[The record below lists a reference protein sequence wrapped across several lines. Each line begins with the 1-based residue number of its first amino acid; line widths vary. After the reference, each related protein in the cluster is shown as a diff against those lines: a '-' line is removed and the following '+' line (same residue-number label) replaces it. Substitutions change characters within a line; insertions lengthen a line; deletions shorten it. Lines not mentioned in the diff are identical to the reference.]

1 MNNDLKNHWENIYSN
16 KDENE
21 VSWFQTI
28 PKTSHQLIKKLNLES
43 NYNII
48 DIGSGRS
55 RILKILIDE
64 GFNNLSYL
72 DISKEACKKSKIALG
87 DDKSKVNWNV
97 ENVLNFESKIKYK
110 LWHDRAVFHF
120 FTDKKDIEKYKEVAT
135 KNISD
140 GGYLV
145 LGTFSINGPKKCSG
159 LDVSQYSEQSLNE
172 IFKSD
177 FNLLESFYID
187 HQTPFDT
194 TQNFLFCFTRIW
206 NYMDTF

>member
-43 NYNII
+43 NDNII

-55 RILKILIDE
+55 RILKILIDD

-120 FTDKKDIEKYKEVAT
+120 FTDKKDIEKYKEVAI

-194 TQNFLFCFTRIW
+194 TQNFLFCIFKK
-206 NYMDTF
+206 

>member
-16 KDENE
+16 KNENE

-43 NYNII
+43 NDNII

-120 FTDKKDIEKYKEVAT
+120 FTDKKDIEKYKEVAI

-140 GGYLV
+140 GGYLA

-159 LDVSQYSEQSLNE
+159 LDVSQYSEQSLNQ

-194 TQNFLFCFTRIW
+194 TQNFLFCIFKK
-206 NYMDTF
+206 

>member
-21 VSWFQTI
+21 VSWFQTV

-43 NYNII
+43 NDNII

-120 FTDKKDIEKYKEVAT
+120 FTDKKDIEKYKEVAI
-135 KNISD
+135 KNISS

-194 TQNFLFCFTRIW
+194 TQNFLFCIFKK
-206 NYMDTF
+206 

>member
-43 NYNII
+43 NDNII

-55 RILKILIDE
+55 RILKILIED

-120 FTDKKDIEKYKEVAT
+120 FTDKKDIEKYKEVAI

-194 TQNFLFCFTRIW
+194 TQNFLFCIFKK
-206 NYMDTF
+206 

>member
-21 VSWFQTI
+21 VSWFQTV

-43 NYNII
+43 NDNII

-97 ENVLNFESKIKYK
+97 ENVLNFKSKMKYK

-120 FTDKKDIEKYKEVAT
+120 FTDKKDIEKYREVAI
-135 KNISD
+135 KNISE

-145 LGTFSINGPKKCSG
+145 LATFSINGPKKCSG

-194 TQNFLFCFTRIW
+194 TQNFLYCIFKK
-206 NYMDTF
+206 

>member
-1 MNNDLKNHWENIYSN
+1 MNNDLKNHWENIYTN
-16 KDENE
+16 KDEKE
-21 VSWFQTI
+21 VSWFQTV
-28 PKTSHQLIKKLNLES
+28 PKTSHQLIKKLNLKS
-43 NYNII
+43 NDNII

-97 ENVLNFESKIKYK
+97 ENILNFKSKIKYK

-120 FTDKKDIEKYKEVAT
+120 FTDKKDIEKYKEVAI
-135 KNISD
+135 KNISA

-159 LDVSQYSEQSLNE
+159 LDVSQYSEQSLYE

-194 TQNFLFCFTRIW
+194 TQNFLFCIFKK
-206 NYMDTF
+206 

>member
-21 VSWFQTI
+21 VSWFQTV

-43 NYNII
+43 NDNII

-97 ENVLNFESKIKYK
+97 ENVLNFKSKIKYN

-120 FTDKKDIEKYKEVAT
+120 FTDKKDIEKYKEVAI
-135 KNISD
+135 KNISA

-194 TQNFLFCFTRIW
+194 TQNFLFCIFKK
-206 NYMDTF
+206 

>member
-43 NYNII
+43 NDNII

-55 RILKILIDE
+55 RILKILIDD

-120 FTDKKDIEKYKEVAT
+120 FTDKKDIEKYKEVAI

-159 LDVSQYSEQSLNE
+159 LDVSQYSEQSLYE

-194 TQNFLFCFTRIW
+194 TQNFLFCIFKK
-206 NYMDTF
+206 

>member
-16 KDENE
+16 KHENE

-43 NYNII
+43 NDNII

-120 FTDKKDIEKYKEVAT
+120 FTDKKDIEKYKEVAI

-194 TQNFLFCFTRIW
+194 TQNFLFCIFKK
-206 NYMDTF
+206 

>member
-21 VSWFQTI
+21 VSWFQTV

-43 NYNII
+43 NDNII

-97 ENVLNFESKIKYK
+97 ENVLNFKSKIKYN

-120 FTDKKDIEKYKEVAT
+120 FTDRKDIEKYKEVAI

-140 GGYLV
+140 GGYLA

-194 TQNFLFCFTRIW
+194 TQNFLFCIFKK
-206 NYMDTF
+206 

>member
-21 VSWFQTI
+21 VSWFQTV
-28 PKTSHQLIKKLNLES
+28 PKTSHQLIKKLNLKS
-43 NYNII
+43 NDNII

-72 DISKEACKKSKIALG
+72 NISKEACKKSKIALG

-97 ENVLNFESKIKYK
+97 ENVLNFKSKIKYK

-120 FTDKKDIEKYKEVAT
+120 FTDKKDIEKYKEVAI
-135 KNISD
+135 KNISA

-159 LDVSQYSEQSLNE
+159 LDVSQYSEQSLYE

-194 TQNFLFCFTRIW
+194 TQNFLFCIFKK
-206 NYMDTF
+206 

>member
-21 VSWFQTI
+21 VSWFQTV

-43 NYNII
+43 NDNII

-110 LWHDRAVFHF
+110 LWHDRAAFHF
-120 FTDKKDIEKYKEVAT
+120 FTDKKDIEKYKEVT
-135 KNISD
+135 IKNISA

-159 LDVSQYSEQSLNE
+159 LDVSQYSEQSLYE

-194 TQNFLFCFTRIW
+194 TQNFLFCIFKK
-206 NYMDTF
+206 

>member
-43 NYNII
+43 NDNII

-64 GFNNLSYL
+64 GFNNISYL

-87 DDKSKVNWNV
+87 EDKSKVNWNV
-97 ENVLNFESKIKYK
+97 ENVLNFESEIKYK

-120 FTDKKDIEKYKEVAT
+120 FTDKKDIEKYKEVAI
-135 KNISD
+135 KYISD

-145 LGTFSINGPKKCSG
+145 LGTFSVNGPKKCSG
-159 LDVSQYSEQSLNE
+159 LMFHSIRN
-172 IFKSD
+172 
-177 FNLLESFYID
+177 N
-187 HQTPFDT
+187 H
-194 TQNFLFCFTRIW
+194 
-206 NYMDTF
+206 

>member
-21 VSWFQTI
+21 VSWFQTV

-43 NYNII
+43 NDNII

-97 ENVLNFESKIKYK
+97 ENVLNFKSKIKYK

-120 FTDKKDIEKYKEVAT
+120 FTDKKDIEKYKEVAI
-135 KNISD
+135 KNISA

-194 TQNFLFCFTRIW
+194 TQNFLFCIFKK
-206 NYMDTF
+206 

>member
-43 NYNII
+43 NDNII

-64 GFNNLSYL
+64 GFNNISYL

-87 DDKSKVNWNV
+87 DDKFKVNWNV
-97 ENVLNFESKIKYK
+97 ENVLNFKSKMKYK

-120 FTDKKDIEKYKEVAT
+120 FTDKKDIKKYKEVAI

-145 LGTFSINGPKKCSG
+145 LGTFSVNGPKKCSG

-194 TQNFLFCFTRIW
+194 TQNFLFCIFKK
-206 NYMDTF
+206 

>member
-16 KDENE
+16 KHENE

-43 NYNII
+43 NDNII

-55 RILKILIDE
+55 RILKILIDD
-64 GFNNLSYL
+64 GFNNLFYL

-120 FTDKKDIEKYKEVAT
+120 FTDKKDIEKYKEVAI

-159 LDVSQYSEQSLNE
+159 LDVSQYSEQSLHE

-194 TQNFLFCFTRIW
+194 TQNFLFCIFKK
-206 NYMDTF
+206 

>member
-43 NYNII
+43 NDNII

-120 FTDKKDIEKYKEVAT
+120 FTDKKDIEKYKEVAN

-159 LDVSQYSEQSLNE
+159 LDVSQYSEQSLHE

-194 TQNFLFCFTRIW
+194 TQNFLFCIFKK
-206 NYMDTF
+206 

>member
-1 MNNDLKNHWENIYSN
+1 MNNDLKNHWENIYTN

-21 VSWFQTI
+21 VSWFQTV
-28 PKTSHQLIKKLNLES
+28 PKTSHQLIKKLNLKS
-43 NYNII
+43 NDNII

-97 ENVLNFESKIKYK
+97 ENILNFKSKIKYK

-120 FTDKKDIEKYKEVAT
+120 FTDKKDIEKYKEVSI
-135 KNISD
+135 KNISA

-159 LDVSQYSEQSLNE
+159 LDVSQYSEQSLYE

-194 TQNFLFCFTRIW
+194 TQNFLFCIFKK
-206 NYMDTF
+206 

>member
-43 NYNII
+43 NDNII

-97 ENVLNFESKIKYK
+97 ENVLNFKSKIKYN

-120 FTDKKDIEKYKEVAT
+120 FTDKKDIEKYKEVAI

-194 TQNFLFCFTRIW
+194 TQNFLFCIFKK
-206 NYMDTF
+206 

>member
-16 KDENE
+16 KAENE
-21 VSWFQTI
+21 VSWFQTV

-43 NYNII
+43 NDNII

-64 GFNNLSYL
+64 GFNNISYL

-120 FTDKKDIEKYKEVAT
+120 FTDKKDIEKYKEVAI

-194 TQNFLFCFTRIW
+194 TQNFLFCIFKK
-206 NYMDTF
+206 

>member
-43 NYNII
+43 NDNII

-120 FTDKKDIEKYKEVAT
+120 FTDKKDIEKYKEVAI
-135 KNISD
+135 KNISA

-194 TQNFLFCFTRIW
+194 TQNFLFCIFKK
-206 NYMDTF
+206 

>member
-16 KDENE
+16 KHENE

-43 NYNII
+43 NDNII

-120 FTDKKDIEKYKEVAT
+120 FTDKKDIEKYKEVAI
-135 KNISD
+135 KNISA

-159 LDVSQYSEQSLNE
+159 LDVSQYSEQSLYE

-194 TQNFLFCFTRIW
+194 TQNFLFCIFKK
-206 NYMDTF
+206 

>member
-43 NYNII
+43 NDNII

-64 GFNNLSYL
+64 GFNNISYL

-87 DDKSKVNWNV
+87 DDNSKVNWNV
-97 ENVLNFESKIKYK
+97 ENVLNFESEIKYK

-120 FTDKKDIEKYKEVAT
+120 FTDKKDIEKYKEVAI

-159 LDVSQYSEQSLNE
+159 LDVSQYSEQSLYE

-194 TQNFLFCFTRIW
+194 TQNFLFCIFKK
-206 NYMDTF
+206 

>member
-21 VSWFQTI
+21 VSWFQTV

-43 NYNII
+43 NDNII

-120 FTDKKDIEKYKEVAT
+120 FTDKKDIEKYKEIAI

-140 GGYLV
+140 GGYLA

-194 TQNFLFCFTRIW
+194 TQNFLFCIFKK
-206 NYMDTF
+206 

>member
-21 VSWFQTI
+21 VSWFQTV

-43 NYNII
+43 NDNII

-64 GFNNLSYL
+64 GFNNISYL

-97 ENVLNFESKIKYK
+97 ENVLNFKSKIKYN

-120 FTDKKDIEKYKEVAT
+120 FTDRKDIEKYKEVAI

-159 LDVSQYSEQSLNE
+159 LDVSQYSEQSLNQ

-194 TQNFLFCFTRIW
+194 TQNFLFCIFKK
-206 NYMDTF
+206 

>member
-1 MNNDLKNHWENIYSN
+1 M
-16 KDENE
+16 
-21 VSWFQTI
+21 
-28 PKTSHQLIKKLNLES
+28 
-43 NYNII
+43 
-48 DIGSGRS
+48 
-55 RILKILIDE
+55 
-64 GFNNLSYL
+64 
-72 DISKEACKKSKIALG
+72 
-87 DDKSKVNWNV
+87 NWNV
-97 ENVLNFESKIKYK
+97 ENVLNFKSKIKYK

-120 FTDKKDIEKYKEVAT
+120 FTDKKDIEKYKEVAI

-194 TQNFLFCFTRIW
+194 TQNFLFCIFKK
-206 NYMDTF
+206 

>member
-43 NYNII
+43 NDNII

-120 FTDKKDIEKYKEVAT
+120 FTDKKDIEKYKEVAI

-140 GGYLV
+140 GGYLA

-177 FNLLESFYID
+177 FDLLDSFYID

-194 TQNFLFCFTRIW
+194 TQNFLFCIFKK
-206 NYMDTF
+206 

>member
-16 KDENE
+16 KHENE

-43 NYNII
+43 NDNII

-55 RILKILIDE
+55 RILKILIDD

-120 FTDKKDIEKYKEVAT
+120 FTDKKDIEKYKEVAI

-194 TQNFLFCFTRIW
+194 TQNFLFCIFKK
-206 NYMDTF
+206 

>member
-16 KDENE
+16 KNENE

-43 NYNII
+43 NDNII

-120 FTDKKDIEKYKEVAT
+120 FTDKKDIEKYKEVAI

-140 GGYLV
+140 GGYLA

-194 TQNFLFCFTRIW
+194 TQNFLFCIFKK
-206 NYMDTF
+206 

>member
-43 NYNII
+43 NDNII

-64 GFNNLSYL
+64 GFNNISYL

-120 FTDKKDIEKYKEVAT
+120 FTDKKDIEKYKEVAI

-159 LDVSQYSEQSLNE
+159 LDVSQYSEQSLYE

-194 TQNFLFCFTRIW
+194 TQNFLFCIFKK
-206 NYMDTF
+206 

>member
-21 VSWFQTI
+21 VSWFQTV

-43 NYNII
+43 NDNII

-120 FTDKKDIEKYKEVAT
+120 FTDKKDIEKYKEVAI
-135 KNISD
+135 KNISE

-194 TQNFLFCFTRIW
+194 TQNFLFCIFKK
-206 NYMDTF
+206 

>member
-43 NYNII
+43 NDNII

-120 FTDKKDIEKYKEVAT
+120 FTDKKDIEKYKEVAI
-135 KNISD
+135 KNISA

-159 LDVSQYSEQSLNE
+159 LDVSQYSEQSLYE

-194 TQNFLFCFTRIW
+194 TQNFLFCIFKK
-206 NYMDTF
+206 

>member
-16 KDENE
+16 KHENE
-21 VSWFQTI
+21 VSWFQTV

-43 NYNII
+43 NDNII

-55 RILKILIDE
+55 RILKILIDD

-87 DDKSKVNWNV
+87 NDKSKVNWNV
-97 ENVLNFESKIKYK
+97 ENVLNFKSKIKYK

-120 FTDKKDIEKYKEVAT
+120 FTDKKDIEKYKEVAI
-135 KNISD
+135 KNISA

-159 LDVSQYSEQSLNE
+159 LDVSQYSEQSLYE
-172 IFKSD
+172 IFKND
-177 FNLLESFYID
+177 FNLLDSYYID

-194 TQNFLFCFTRIW
+194 TQNFLFCIFKK
-206 NYMDTF
+206 

>member
-43 NYNII
+43 NDNII

-64 GFNNLSYL
+64 GFNNISYL

-97 ENVLNFESKIKYK
+97 ENVLSFKSKIKYK

-120 FTDKKDIEKYKEVAT
+120 FTDKKDIEKYKEVAI
-135 KNISD
+135 KNISA

-159 LDVSQYSEQSLNE
+159 LDVSQYSEQSLYE

-194 TQNFLFCFTRIW
+194 TQNFLFCIFKK
-206 NYMDTF
+206 

>member
-21 VSWFQTI
+21 VSWFQTV

-43 NYNII
+43 NDNII

-64 GFNNLSYL
+64 GFNNISYL

-97 ENVLNFESKIKYK
+97 ENVLNFESKIKYN

-120 FTDKKDIEKYKEVAT
+120 FTDKKDIEKYKEVAI

-140 GGYLV
+140 GGYLA

-194 TQNFLFCFTRIW
+194 TQNFLFCIFKK
-206 NYMDTF
+206 

>member
-21 VSWFQTI
+21 VSWFQTV

-43 NYNII
+43 NDNII

-64 GFNNLSYL
+64 EFNNLSYL

-97 ENVLNFESKIKYK
+97 ENVLNFKSKIKYN

-120 FTDKKDIEKYKEVAT
+120 FTDKKDIEKYKEVAI
-135 KNISD
+135 KNISA

-194 TQNFLFCFTRIW
+194 TQNFLFCIFKK
-206 NYMDTF
+206 

>member
-28 PKTSHQLIKKLNLES
+28 PKTSHQLIKKLNLKS
-43 NYNII
+43 NDNII

-97 ENVLNFESKIKYK
+97 ENVLNFKSKIKYK

-120 FTDKKDIEKYKEVAT
+120 FTDKKDIEKYKEVAI
-135 KNISD
+135 KNISA

-159 LDVSQYSEQSLNE
+159 LDVSQYSEQSLYE

-194 TQNFLFCFTRIW
+194 TQNFLFCIFKK
-206 NYMDTF
+206 

>member
-21 VSWFQTI
+21 VSWFQTV

-43 NYNII
+43 NDNII

-64 GFNNLSYL
+64 GFNNISYL

-97 ENVLNFESKIKYK
+97 ENVLNFKSKIKYN
-110 LWHDRAVFHF
+110 LWHDRALFHF
-120 FTDKKDIEKYKEVAT
+120 FTDRKDIEKYKEVAI
-135 KNISD
+135 KNISA

-194 TQNFLFCFTRIW
+194 TQNFLFCIFKK
-206 NYMDTF
+206 

>member
-43 NYNII
+43 NDNII

-64 GFNNLSYL
+64 GFNNISYL

-120 FTDKKDIEKYKEVAT
+120 FTDKKDIEKYKEVAI

-194 TQNFLFCFTRIW
+194 TQNFLFCIFKK
-206 NYMDTF
+206 

>member
-1 MNNDLKNHWENIYSN
+1 MNNDLKNHWEYIYSN

-43 NYNII
+43 NDNII

-64 GFNNLSYL
+64 GFNNISYL

-87 DDKSKVNWNV
+87 EDKSKVNWNV
-97 ENVLNFESKIKYK
+97 ENVLNFKSKMKYK

-120 FTDKKDIEKYKEVAT
+120 FTDKKDIKKYKEVAI

-145 LGTFSINGPKKCSG
+145 LGTFSVNGPKKCSG

-194 TQNFLFCFTRIW
+194 TQNFLFSIFKK
-206 NYMDTF
+206 